1 MKRFTMIVAGLG
13 MLSFTAMAH
22 ALPLCGAGFGPCR
35 PGLEFGVF
43 AGALAV
49 EGALAKA
56 RDGVGAIG
64 HFSTAFESFEDA
76 TATLSDPSL
85 GDDEKCNQASNEDER
100 GLAEAAR
107 GVRDGSKLKLEQ
119 FTSEAAFNTLRNFNT
134 MLTTFIIQVVEFN
147 IGEVEVLGGDP
158 ARILEARSRV
168 TKANEAVLKGDLAK
182 AADYAQR
189 AYDLISGDANTAPEC
204 LVGRP

>member
-1 MKRFTMIVAGLG
+1 MKRFTMVVAGLG
-13 MLSFTAMAH
+13 MLSFTGMAQ
-22 ALPLCGAGFGPCR
+22 ALPLCGAGFGACR

-43 AGALAV
+43 AGGLAV

-56 RDGVGAIG
+56 KDGVGAIG
-64 HFSTAFESFEDA
+64 HFSAALESFEDA
-76 TATLSDPSL
+76 TSKLADPSL
-85 GDDEKCNQASNEDER
+85 SDDEKCAEASKEDER

-119 FTSEAAFNTLRNFNT
+119 FTSENAFNTLRNFNT
-134 MLTTFIIQVVEFN
+134 ILTSFIIEVVTFN
-147 IGEVEVLGGDP
+147 IDEVEVLGGNP

-168 TKANEAVLKGDLAK
+168 TKAGQALLKGDLPK
-182 AADYAQR
+182 ATDDAQR

-204 LVGRP
+204 LVGRL

>member
-1 MKRFTMIVAGLG
+1 MKRFTMVVAGLG
-13 MLSFTAMAH
+13 MLSFTAMAQ

-43 AGALAV
+43 AGGLAV

-56 RDGVGAIG
+56 KDGVGAIG
-64 HFSTAFESFEDA
+64 HFSAALESFEDA
-76 TATLSDPSL
+76 TSKLADPSL
-85 GDDEKCNQASNEDER
+85 SDDEKCAEASKEDER

-107 GVRDGSKLKLEQ
+107 GVRDGSKLKLGQ
-119 FTSEAAFNTLRNFNT
+119 FTSENAFNTLRNYNT
-134 MLTTFIIQVVEFN
+134 ILTSFIIEVVTFN
-147 IGEVEVLGGDP
+147 IDEVEVLGGNT

-168 TKANEAVLKGDLAK
+168 TKAGLAILKGDLAT
-182 AADYAQR
+182 AADDAQR